1 MPQRSPVA
9 SDEWM
14 AEQQLRA
21 ELEAEAWRRMRVAHA
36 LPPEAPALPAP
47 PPPARDPSLGGSLIL
62 KALVRFA
69 IGAAMAYL
77 AYIAALDAQM
87 GAFEAWLAAG
97 SAFLAALA
105 LSMLAPFR
113 RMVHAIAET
122 ARWAII
128 AGVGLGALWF
138 ALQQAG
144 M

>member
-1 MPQRSPVA
+1 MSRLPVA

-21 ELEAEAWRRMRVAHA
+21 ELEAEAWRRMRQAHA
-36 LPPEAPALPAP
+36 LPPPPEAVALPP
-47 PPPARDPSLGGSLIL
+47 PRDASLGGSLIL

-69 IGAAMAYL
+69 IGAAMAYV

-97 SAFLAALA
+97 SAFLVALA
-105 LSMLAPFR
+105 LSLLAPFR
-113 RMVHAIAET
+113 RMIHAIAET

-128 AGVGLGALWF
+128 AGVGLGALWY

>member
-1 MPQRSPVA
+1 MSRLPVA

-21 ELEAEAWRRMRVAHA
+21 ELEAEAWRRMRQAHA
-36 LPPEAPALPAP
+36 LPPPPEAVALPP
-47 PPPARDPSLGGSLIL
+47 PRDPSLGGSLIL

-69 IGAAMAYL
+69 IGAAMAYV

-97 SAFLAALA
+97 SAFLVALA
-105 LSMLAPFR
+105 LSLLAPFR
-113 RMVHAIAET
+113 RMIHAIAET

-128 AGVGLGALWF
+128 AGAALGALWY
-138 ALQQAG
+138 ALQQTG